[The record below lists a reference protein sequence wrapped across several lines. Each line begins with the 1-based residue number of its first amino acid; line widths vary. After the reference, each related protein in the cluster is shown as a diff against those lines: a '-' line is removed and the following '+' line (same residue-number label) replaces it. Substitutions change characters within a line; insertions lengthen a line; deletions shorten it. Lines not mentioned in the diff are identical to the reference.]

1 MRQRKVKNLDEKLQA
16 ASAYTV
22 DTPEEMKGRW
32 HEAFGRSGDLYLELG
47 CGKGQFIS
55 THAVKNPECNFVAIE
70 GQDCVAIRAMEK
82 AQMLDEVHGLRN
94 LKVVCKFANDI
105 GEMFAD
111 GELSGI
117 YLNFSDPW
125 PKARHNK
132 RRLTYRGR
140 LLSYMKALKEGGFI
154 EIMTDNDSLFAFT
167 LEEIEALGLE
177 RAAYSDDLHADGLAA
192 AEVTTEYEDKFKG
205 QGLPIHYVRI
215 EKAASDV

>member
-22 DTPEEMKGRW
+22 DAPEEMKGRW
-32 HEAFGRSGDLYLELG
+32 SESFGRSGDLYLELG
-47 CGKGQFIS
+47 CGKGQFVS
-55 THAVKNPECNFVAIE
+55 TLAMRNPGCNFVAIE

-82 AQMLDEVHGLRN
+82 AQILDEVHGIRN

-140 LLSYMKALKEGGFI
+140 LLSYMKALKTGGFI
-154 EIMTDNDSLFAFT
+154 EIKTDNDSLFEFT

-177 RAAYSDDLHADGLAA
+177 KAAYSDDLHADGLAA

-205 QGLPIHYVRI
+205 QGMPIHYVRI
-215 EKAASDV
+215 EKTASEV